1 MTDLNA
7 LETET
12 TQAPAPE
19 PLYESETKG
28 RGRPRKYKTDSQRMQ
43 AYRSNQKR
51 EGKRVE
57 LCLDFTT
64 HRHIKKLAEA
74 WGLSLSDV
82 VARLVSELETKYKN
96 ILYPENGTGLGG
108 VEFP

>member
-19 PLYESETKG
+19 PLNELETKG
-28 RGRPRKYKTDSQRMQ
+28 RGRPRKYQTDNQRMQ

-64 HRHIKKLAEA
+64 HRHIKTLADT

-82 VARLVSELETKYKN
+82 VARLVKELETKYED
-96 ILYPENGTGLGG
+96 ILYPENSTGRDG
-108 VEFP
+108 